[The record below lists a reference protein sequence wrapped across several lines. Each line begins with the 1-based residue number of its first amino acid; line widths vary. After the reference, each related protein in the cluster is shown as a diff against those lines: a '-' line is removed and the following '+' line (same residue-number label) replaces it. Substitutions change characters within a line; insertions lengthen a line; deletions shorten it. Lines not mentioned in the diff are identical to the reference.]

1 MVPETGAWAGFVA
14 KTPTARCIDIGFTM
28 NITGIDLLMTALAE
42 ERWLHIAR
50 GLIVVRVGSRIF
62 STNTH
67 AATLG
72 R

>member
-1 MVPETGAWAGFVA
+1 
-14 KTPTARCIDIGFTM
+14 M

-42 ERWLHIAR
+42 ERWFHIAQR
-50 GLIVVRVGSRIF
+50 LIVVGVEPRIF
-62 STNTH
+62 SMKAH